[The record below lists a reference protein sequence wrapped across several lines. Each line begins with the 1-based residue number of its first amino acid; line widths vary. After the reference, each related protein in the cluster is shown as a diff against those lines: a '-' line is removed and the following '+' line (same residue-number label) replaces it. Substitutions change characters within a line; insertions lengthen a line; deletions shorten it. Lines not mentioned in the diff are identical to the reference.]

1 MLLLESSVEVA
12 HKIYMD
18 NMKLKGK
25 ESEILRRKLNEER
38 TRSRE
43 TNRKGNEEK
52 NQERMISQKNEQ
64 IRKISQ
70 ELEKTSSELK
80 KVKAGRNKE
89 NDHQNNSKK
98 GRSSSI
104 KKKREEILE
113 IPVLPEIT
121 NDDPKFKDA
130 REIFFYDIPK
140 YWSEEDVRTNL
151 MKIGQV
157 MRIQIR
163 GQYKYKTVKAKIS
176 LNENFERTFK
186 EGHFGICINK
196 TFIRWYDAKLGLKD
210 RQERDRWQTVRDLTN
225 EEMDSLKKGTSYEF
239 IKQLQKNS
247 KTAFL
252 KIIKIT
258 KNWKVIGYF
267 KNQKSMEEAVEDSCT
282 VGDINRV
289 WLVRNR
295 KTIYKEGKKLNKEKK
310 VIKKSG
316 KGESALS
323 YEMNVGP
330 ESKETSNEPLTPMT
344 PPDRIYRELGNFASR
359 KESLTHPSKEEAFH
373 QKKELPNDDSDS
385 EESVISYREAQAR
398 ERSRKKTPEEQA
410 VVDMIKKW
418 RLNEEN
424 SPDQTDTVQKKSE
437 QLPLK
442 KELKKDNVAPEEVVK
457 IINEH
462 REVEKIKYEQYDFY
476 SASHE
481 EAKDKLDE
489 LKAIFGR
496 LENEMEW
503 EKINE
508 QAISEITESLSPKE
522 LKWME
527 QGDDTINFTI
537 GRQVISLAEQHDIV
551 RLYTTLNDGFEQR
564 LKDENRYQDKKEI
577 GDKRPIFD
585 SPKKSETS
593 GSSES
598 ESEAEDIKPYVLES
612 KKGENS
618 TKATKISADKKK
630 KKKKKNR
637 NYRK

>member
-1 MLLLESSVEVA
+1 MCITYQ
-12 HKIYMD
+12 KIRTIVKPVLYHLQR
-18 NMKLKGK
+18 KQKEKGK
-25 ESEILRRKLNEER
+25 QKKKSPIEIEFNKSNL
-38 TRSRE
+38 S
-43 TNRKGNEEK
+43 
-52 NQERMISQKNEQ
+52 
-64 IRKISQ
+64 
-70 ELEKTSSELK
+70 KTSSELK

-323 YEMNVGP
+323 YETNIIMEFPDFCNNPGP
-330 ESKETSNEPLTPMT
+330 TGPTHITYDYDHMT
-344 PPDRIYRELGNFASR
+344 
-359 KESLTHPSKEEAFH
+359 
-373 QKKELPNDDSDS
+373 
-385 EESVISYREAQAR
+385 
-398 ERSRKKTPEEQA
+398 
-410 VVDMIKKW
+410 
-418 RLNEEN
+418 
-424 SPDQTDTVQKKSE
+424 
-437 QLPLK
+437 
-442 KELKKDNVAPEEVVK
+442 
-457 IINEH
+457 
-462 REVEKIKYEQYDFY
+462 
-476 SASHE
+476 
-481 EAKDKLDE
+481 
-489 LKAIFGR
+489 
-496 LENEMEW
+496 
-503 EKINE
+503 
-508 QAISEITESLSPKE
+508 
-522 LKWME
+522 
-527 QGDDTINFTI
+527 
-537 GRQVISLAEQHDIV
+537 
-551 RLYTTLNDGFEQR
+551 
-564 LKDENRYQDKKEI
+564 
-577 GDKRPIFD
+577 
-585 SPKKSETS
+585 
-593 GSSES
+593 
-598 ESEAEDIKPYVLES
+598 
-612 KKGENS
+612 
-618 TKATKISADKKK
+618 
-630 KKKKKNR
+630 
-637 NYRK
+637 

>member
-1 MLLLESSVEVA
+1 MDTFSPKEFVNTFYKDIFHLLSEKFSRIGTRKAKYFEEDVRRVFRQTTKSIKVFESLARVTCLPEAEIMLLLESSVEVA

-323 YEMNVGP
+323 YETNVGP
-330 ESKETSNEPLTPMT
+330 ESK
-344 PPDRIYRELGNFASR
+344 
-359 KESLTHPSKEEAFH
+359 
-373 QKKELPNDDSDS
+373 
-385 EESVISYREAQAR
+385 
-398 ERSRKKTPEEQA
+398 
-410 VVDMIKKW
+410 
-418 RLNEEN
+418 
-424 SPDQTDTVQKKSE
+424 
-437 QLPLK
+437 
-442 KELKKDNVAPEEVVK
+442 
-457 IINEH
+457 
-462 REVEKIKYEQYDFY
+462 
-476 SASHE
+476 
-481 EAKDKLDE
+481 
-489 LKAIFGR
+489 
-496 LENEMEW
+496 
-503 EKINE
+503 
-508 QAISEITESLSPKE
+508 
-522 LKWME
+522 
-527 QGDDTINFTI
+527 
-537 GRQVISLAEQHDIV
+537 
-551 RLYTTLNDGFEQR
+551 
-564 LKDENRYQDKKEI
+564 
-577 GDKRPIFD
+577 
-585 SPKKSETS
+585 
-593 GSSES
+593 
-598 ESEAEDIKPYVLES
+598 
-612 KKGENS
+612 
-618 TKATKISADKKK
+618 
-630 KKKKKNR
+630 
-637 NYRK
+637 

>member
-1 MLLLESSVEVA
+1 
-12 HKIYMD
+12 
-18 NMKLKGK
+18 
-25 ESEILRRKLNEER
+25 
-38 TRSRE
+38 
-43 TNRKGNEEK
+43 
-52 NQERMISQKNEQ
+52 
-64 IRKISQ
+64 
-70 ELEKTSSELK
+70 
-80 KVKAGRNKE
+80 
-89 NDHQNNSKK
+89 
-98 GRSSSI
+98 
-104 KKKREEILE
+104 
-113 IPVLPEIT
+113 
-121 NDDPKFKDA
+121 
-130 REIFFYDIPK
+130 
-140 YWSEEDVRTNL
+140 
-151 MKIGQV
+151 
-157 MRIQIR
+157 
-163 GQYKYKTVKAKIS
+163 
-176 LNENFERTFK
+176 
-186 EGHFGICINK
+186 
-196 TFIRWYDAKLGLKD
+196 
-210 RQERDRWQTVRDLTN
+210 
-225 EEMDSLKKGTSYEF
+225 
-239 IKQLQKNS
+239 
-247 KTAFL
+247 
-252 KIIKIT
+252 
-258 KNWKVIGYF
+258 
-267 KNQKSMEEAVEDSCT
+267 
-282 VGDINRV
+282 
-289 WLVRNR
+289 
-295 KTIYKEGKKLNKEKK
+295 
-310 VIKKSG
+310 
-316 KGESALS
+316 
-323 YEMNVGP
+323 
-330 ESKETSNEPLTPMT
+330 MT

-598 ESEAEDIKPYVLES
+598 ESEAEDIKPYKEYTLC
-612 KKGENS
+612 G
-618 TKATKISADKKK
+618 KI
-630 KKKKKNR
+630 
-637 NYRK
+637 YRHKIVKTGKD